1 MPIPSPNLDDRT
13 FQQLLDEAKLIVQQ
27 KSPGWTDL
35 SPSDPGTV
43 LLEAFAHLTEVL
55 IYRLNLLPDKAF
67 HEFLRLIGVEV
78 RPPTAAGVALTFSR
92 PQAGPT
98 PVEVPGGT
106 QVTLA
111 QPPAGGPGPVFVTLA
126 AATIPA
132 GAQQVTG
139 VLALCCEVV
148 EAELAGVGTGR
159 PGLSVSVQRP
169 PIVGPTADGREL
181 IVGVESAQDPAGD
194 RLPAIEVGGKQYQVW
209 REVSDF
215 GTTAPGD
222 FVYVCDRLAGRV
234 TFAPAVMLAG
244 GGDPVPLGAAPGAGR
259 EIRLWYRRGG
269 GPEGN
274 VPAGSL
280 SVLRS
285 PIPGIT
291 VFNPGAATG
300 GSAAEPLDNALLR
313 GPQEMLALKRVVT
326 ARDYE
331 FFAEQSAFVC
341 RAYALTRSA
350 VWTFAVPGTV
360 EVILVPQLSDSERAG
375 RVTADVLHQHETPN
389 ARDQIQTTLDDRR
402 TLGTACLVSWARYK
416 TVTVH
421 ARLGVRREENA
432 DAVKQRVLDRL
443 YQVVSPL
450 PRPDNPGSGW
460 PFGQSLRASEV
471 YYLAQLEPGVRWV
484 QGVQLS
490 VDAAP
495 SQDVR
500 ALTTDA
506 HQPDTWYATSGAS
519 LFRSLN
525 HGQGWEPAGTF
536 SGEQANLVATHPD
549 QPGLLAL
556 STLTTDGGSRIR
568 LSVDCGESWEAAVQ
582 TLAFRVN
589 DLTWTGRDGSP
600 TLLLATDQ
608 GLYELGIAAGA
619 TPVQVLVD
627 PAQQQLAFFAVTAVR
642 EVRGEDTVAVA
653 TQNSG
658 GVYLSNQ
665 GGRTRTFRSIGLQG
679 QDVRVLEV
687 QVVGPRSVLWAG
699 VAVEAVDDPGKGC
712 QSWELRGADNPPE
725 GWQTHA
731 GSWKAGSC
739 RGLAFLGSTVL
750 AATHHGGVLVLDP
763 TQAQGGTDWR
773 SSQLTSGLPLRDR
786 ENFLFQ
792 PVVAIAA
799 ARDGSLAMAGTAQ
812 GVFLTAD
819 TGTTFVTCSQVVFS
833 DEVTLP
839 PTWLFVSGQHDVTTV
854 EADAGV

>member
-1 MPIPSPNLDDRT
+1 M
-13 FQQLLDEAKLIVQQ
+13 
-27 KSPGWTDL
+27 
-35 SPSDPGTV
+35 
-43 LLEAFAHLTEVL
+43 
-55 IYRLNLLPDKAF
+55 
-67 HEFLRLIGVEV
+67 
-78 RPPTAAGVALTFSR
+78 
-92 PQAGPT
+92 
-98 PVEVPGGT
+98 
-106 QVTLA
+106 
-111 QPPAGGPGPVFVTLA
+111 
-126 AATIPA
+126 
-132 GAQQVTG
+132 
-139 VLALCCEVV
+139 
-148 EAELAGVGTGR
+148 
-159 PGLSVSVQRP
+159 
-169 PIVGPTADGREL
+169 
-181 IVGVESAQDPAGD
+181 
-194 RLPAIEVGGKQYQVW
+194 
-209 REVSDF
+209 
-215 GTTAPGD
+215 
-222 FVYVCDRLAGRV
+222 
-234 TFAPAVMLAG
+234 
-244 GGDPVPLGAAPGAGR
+244 
-259 EIRLWYRRGG
+259 
-269 GPEGN
+269 
-274 VPAGSL
+274 
-280 SVLRS
+280 LRS

-341 RAYALTRSA
+341 RAYALDAIRGVDVLRVS
-350 VWTFAVPGTV
+350 GTV

-525 HGQGWEPAGTF
+525 HGQGWEPAGAF

-568 LSVDCGESWEAAVQ
+568 LSVDCGESWRRRSRRWRSASTISPGRGGTAPRRCCSPPISVCTSWASRPAPPRSRRWWILPSSSSPSSLSPRFGRCGGRIASRSRLRTRAACTSPTRAAGPGRSARSGSRVRTCACSRCRWWVRARRSGPVWPWKPST
-582 TLAFRVN
+582 TLARAAN
-589 DLTWTGRDGSP
+589 PGSSGARTTLRRAGRRM
-600 TLLLATDQ
+600 
-608 GLYELGIAAGA
+608 
-619 TPVQVLVD
+619 
-627 PAQQQLAFFAVTAVR
+627 PASR
-642 EVRGEDTVAVA
+642 
-653 TQNSG
+653 
-658 GVYLSNQ
+658 
-665 GGRTRTFRSIGLQG
+665 
-679 QDVRVLEV
+679 
-687 QVVGPRSVLWAG
+687 
-699 VAVEAVDDPGKGC
+699 
-712 QSWELRGADNPPE
+712 
-725 GWQTHA
+725 
-731 GSWKAGSC
+731 KAGSC

-763 TQAQGGTDWR
+763 TRAQGGTDWR

-786 ENFLFQ
+786 AQNFLFQ

-812 GVFLTAD
+812 GVSPTAD
-819 TGTTFVTCSQVVFS
+819 TGTT
-833 DEVTLP
+833 L
-839 PTWLFVSGQHDVTTV
+839 
-854 EADAGV
+854 